1 MYRAKRVG
9 VIDDYLYYYH
19 YNQRS
24 ITEKKYNIH
33 RLDAFYM
40 LEEKYVFYR
49 SKGLDKFADK
59 TANEYFSQMSVV
71 FTHNNDEISDYKT
84 IVRKAIDLY
93 KKDRKDIL
101 EKSNLSTFRW
111 IFMKLSYVS
120 IGFIALYG
128 KMLKLYFNIKNYRKS
143 KER

>member
-1 MYRAKRVG
+1 
-9 VIDDYLYYYH
+9 
-19 YNQRS
+19 
-24 ITEKKYNIH
+24 
-33 RLDAFYM
+33 M